1 MSFLGFTGK
10 HRKRAEKYIFEMKN
24 GKKIT
29 SKFCSSICNPTY
41 DNSFKNMF
49 CRKKKGLKS
58 MLNSILFP
66 KSKLI
71 ERIEYSRTY
80 FAGKTSIKTRYGF
93 GSKSIDIGCKCFLKK
108 NNGLKIKDDILLI
121 DIEMQIGFS
130 DETENRFID
139 YANKI
144 RIDSNYADSWV
155 VSFILKESI
164 NKNNTIRLNKVD
176 SEGVVHVK
184 QYQSIKLIE
193 ISLNYCMS
201 LIEENKE
208 IEILSGE
215 KLGVDGKE
223 WIKLLSLPIWC
234 QADDINDDVFI
245 LPKIKKK
252 NFISCKPLIKAI
264 EEIIYKREP
273 FDLSEVDEHYNREE
287 RKEYIK
293 IKKENE
299 ELKNENKCLVEKL
312 KKFEEEER
320 EDSYV
325 DDEEEEEIDD
335 EEDEEIDDEEDEE
348 EEEEINDIQNDD
360 FRDNNNDEND
370 DNMDLD
376 D

>member
-1 MSFLGFTGK
+1 ME
-10 HRKRAEKYIFEMKN
+10 RKSLQNFAHPYAIQLMIIHLKICSAE
-24 GKKIT
+24 
-29 SKFCSSICNPTY
+29 
-41 DNSFKNMF
+41 
-49 CRKKKGLKS
+49 KKKGLKS

-164 NKNNTIRLNKVD
+164 DKNNTIRLNKVD

-208 IEILSGE
+208 IEILTGE

-223 WIKLLSLPIWC
+223 WIKLLSLPIW
-234 QADDINDDVFI
+234 
-245 LPKIKKK
+245 
-252 NFISCKPLIKAI
+252 
-264 EEIIYKREP
+264 
-273 FDLSEVDEHYNREE
+273 LSF
-287 RKEYIK
+287 
-293 IKKENE
+293 
-299 ELKNENKCLVEKL
+299 LKL
-312 KKFEEEER
+312 KKKIL
-320 EDSYV
+320 SPAS
-325 DDEEEEEIDD
+325 
-335 EEDEEIDDEEDEE
+335 
-348 EEEEINDIQNDD
+348 
-360 FRDNNNDEND
+360 
-370 DNMDLD
+370 L
-376 D
+376 

>member
-1 MSFLGFTGK
+1 
-10 HRKRAEKYIFEMKN
+10 
-24 GKKIT
+24 
-29 SKFCSSICNPTY
+29 
-41 DNSFKNMF
+41 
-49 CRKKKGLKS
+49 
-58 MLNSILFP
+58 
-66 KSKLI
+66 
-71 ERIEYSRTY
+71 
-80 FAGKTSIKTRYGF
+80 
-93 GSKSIDIGCKCFLKK
+93 
-108 NNGLKIKDDILLI
+108 
-121 DIEMQIGFS
+121 
-130 DETENRFID
+130 
-139 YANKI
+139 
-144 RIDSNYADSWV
+144 
-155 VSFILKESI
+155 
-164 NKNNTIRLNKVD
+164 
-176 SEGVVHVK
+176 
-184 QYQSIKLIE
+184 
-193 ISLNYCMS
+193 MS

-208 IEILSGE
+208 IEILTGE

-299 ELKNENKCLVEKL
+299 ELKDRNRYLEEKL
-312 KKFEEEER
+312 KKFEEEEK
-320 EDSYV
+320 EDSSV
-325 DDEEEEEIDD
+325 DD
-335 EEDEEIDDEEDEE
+335 EEDEEFDDEEDEE

>member
-29 SKFCSSICNPTY
+29 SKFSSSICNPTY
-41 DNSFKNMF
+41 DNSFKNIF
-49 CRKKKGLKS
+49 CGKKIALKS

-71 ERIEYSRTY
+71 ERIEYSQTY
-80 FAGKTSIKTRYGF
+80 FAGKTSIKRRYGF

-108 NNGLKIKDDILLI
+108 NNGLKIKNDILLI

-130 DETENRFID
+130 DETEKRFID

-144 RIDSNYADSWV
+144 RVDSNYEDTWV
-155 VSFILKESI
+155 VSFILKENI
-164 NKNNTIRLNKVD
+164 NKNNKIRLNKVD
-176 SEGVVHVK
+176 SEGAVNVK

-208 IEILSGE
+208 IEILTGE

-234 QADDINDDVFI
+234 QADDIRDDVYI
-245 LPKIKKK
+245 LPKISKK
-252 NFISCKPLIKAI
+252 NFISCKPLKKAI

-287 RKEYIK
+287 RKEYFK
-293 IKKENE
+293 IKKEIE
-299 ELKNENKCLVEKL
+299 ELKNRNKYLEDKL
-312 KKFEEEER
+312 KEYEENEKGDSCSVEEEED
-320 EDSYV
+320 EI
-325 DDEEEEEIDD
+325 DDEEEEEID
-335 EEDEEIDDEEDEE
+335 EEGDEE
-348 EEEEINDIQNDD
+348 EEKNEIENDDD
-360 FRDNNNDEND
+360 FRENNNEENGEKMDID
-370 DNMDLD
+370 D
-376 D
+376 

>member
-1 MSFLGFTGK
+1 ME
-10 HRKRAEKYIFEMKN
+10 RN
-24 GKKIT
+24 
-29 SKFCSSICNPTY
+29 
-41 DNSFKNMF
+41 
-49 CRKKKGLKS
+49 
-58 MLNSILFP
+58 
-66 KSKLI
+66 SKLI

-208 IEILSGE
+208 IEILTGE

-252 NFISCKPLIKAI
+252 
-264 EEIIYKREP
+264 IYLLQA
-273 FDLSEVDEHYNREE
+273 FDKSYWRNILNHVIPPPKIHVFVEHYNREE

-293 IKKENE
+293 RKKENE
-299 ELKNENKCLVEKL
+299 ELKDRNRYLEEKL
-312 KKFEEEER
+312 KKFEEEEK
-320 EDSYV
+320 EDSSV
-325 DDEEEEEIDD
+325 DD

-360 FRDNNNDEND
+360 FRDNNNDGND